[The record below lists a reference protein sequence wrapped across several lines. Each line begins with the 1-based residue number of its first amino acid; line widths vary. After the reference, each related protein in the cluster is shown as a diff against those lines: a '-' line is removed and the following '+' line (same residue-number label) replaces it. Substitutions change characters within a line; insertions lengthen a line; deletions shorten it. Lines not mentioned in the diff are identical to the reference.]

1 MTDQAPLTTQEMIRE
16 LLSPE
21 REQGIDPFV
30 ILTFMPIEPYDT
42 VADIGCGPGYFSI
55 PLAKHLVYG
64 KLYAL
69 DIDDEMLDALRR
81 RVSEANLGNV
91 EILRCGETEFPVPK
105 GSLDGAF
112 LAFVVHASRDPVT
125 MLKAVGELLKPN
137 GWCTVLEWY
146 RTQTEGGPPLE
157 KRIGPE
163 QLEALAREAGFRPR
177 GRRDING
184 RQYMAMLRKQ
194 E

>member
-1 MTDQAPLTTQEMIRE
+1 MTDQPPLTTQEMIRE

-21 REQGIDPFV
+21 REQEMDPFV

-81 RVSEANLGNV
+81 QVSEANLGNV

-112 LAFVVHASRDPVT
+112 LAFVVHASRDPVAF
-125 MLKAVGELLKPN
+125 LKAAGELLKPR
-137 GWCTVLEWY
+137 GWCAVLEWY
-146 RTQTEGGPPLE
+146 RIETEGGPPLE
-157 KRIGPE
+157 ERISPNE
-163 QLEALAREAGFRPR
+163 LDALATEAGFRPR
-177 GRRDING
+177 GWRDING
-184 RQYMAMLRKQ
+184 RQYMAMLRKPG
-194 E
+194 